1 MRDQVA
7 PFTALAALSL
17 AGLLLAPPALAAGP
31 SIEPGL
37 WEVQSDM
44 QSPDRPEL
52 AAQMAKAREQMKN
65 MPPEVRKMMEQ
76 QLSKSGVGL
85 TKNGIRMCVSP
96 EQARGD
102 RPPKTEENPHC
113 THSQAQLSGNT
124 WRGEFV
130 CTQPP
135 GKGSF
140 ETVVHD
146 RKHYTTQGTMQT
158 QQGTIKTR
166 NEARWVQADCG
177 TLKPAR

>member
-1 MRDQVA
+1 MTGREPIA
-7 PFTALAALSL
+7 PRTGRSD
-17 AGLLLAPPALAAGP
+17 GRRRPADH
-31 SIEPGL
+31 PG
-37 WEVQSDM
+37 S
-44 QSPDRPEL
+44 
-52 AAQMAKAREQMKN
+52 
-65 MPPEVRKMMEQ
+65 
-76 QLSKSGVGL
+76 
-85 TKNGIRMCVSP
+85 
-96 EQARGD
+96 RGD

-113 THSQAQLSGNT
+113 THSQAQWSGNT